1 MQLICSIHSNCAGV
15 YLGHSNKDKYR
26 VFVPYIT
33 SMDLDRAERGT
44 SDPIALAKRL
54 LQLLFSKE
62 LEEPDKFCCTPSES
76 RELLNPKIMEGI
88 RCKFC

>member
-1 MQLICSIHSNCAGV
+1 M

-26 VFVPYIT
+26 VFVPNIT
-33 SMDLDRAERGT
+33 TMDLDRAERGT
-44 SDPIALAKRL
+44 SDHITLVKRL

-76 RELLNPKIMEGI
+76 RELLNPNIMEGI
-88 RCKFC
+88 FC